1 MTPDTYKIKNALISV
16 SDKTGIVEFA
26 TQLNKLG
33 IIIYSTGGTAKL
45 LAENNI
51 PVKNVSDLTGF
62 SEILDGRV
70 KTLHPVIHAGLLA
83 DLNNEKHIKTMKQ
96 HNLISIDLVVVNLY
110 PFEQVLKKEEEK
122 EIDNISTEMI
132 ENIDIGGTAML
143 RSAAKNYKW
152 TAVVTNPKH
161 YQTILEHLNN
171 NQSIPESFRLQLAGE
186 VFNHTAHYD
195 AIISSY
201 FNKVNKIE
209 FPETLTLTY
218 NKAQDCRYGENPH
231 QPAAV
236 YGDFLNQFKVLHG
249 KELSYN
255 NVMDINSICELIL
268 EFHHK
273 PTVAIVKHTNPCGVA
288 SANNFTEAY
297 KLAFATDTTSPFGGI
312 VALNGEVDEDF
323 AKEIHPIF
331 MEVIIATNFTDAAL
345 DILTKKKDRRLV
357 IANYAQIKKKNVTYF
372 RSLPNGML
380 YQHQDMPLFKSNGVK
395 VVTNKRPNNDEIEKI
410 IFAWKIVKHVKS
422 NAIVYA
428 TKDRTLGIGAGQMS
442 RVDSSR
448 IAVEK
453 AKINNL
459 DLLGS
464 VMASDAF
471 LPFPDALMEAVNA
484 GATIV
489 IQPGGSIRDDE
500 IIAEANKHEIIMCF
514 TGMRHFKH

>member
-1 MTPDTYKIKNALISV
+1 MTPNTYTIKNALISV

-26 TQLNKLG
+26 AELTKLG
-33 IIIYSTGGTAKL
+33 ITIYSTGGTAKL

-51 PVKNVSDLTGF
+51 SVQNVSELTGF
-62 SEILDGRV
+62 PEILDGRV

-83 DLNNEKHIKTMKQ
+83 DLSNPEHTKTMDEHK
-96 HNLISIDLVVVNLY
+96 LSSIDLVVVNLY
-110 PFEQVLKKEEEK
+110 PFEQVLKKELEK
-122 EIDNISTEMI
+122 GFDEVSSEMI
-132 ENIDIGGTAML
+132 ENIDIGGPTML
-143 RSAAKNYKW
+143 RSAAKNYRW
-152 TAVVTNPKH
+152 TAVVVNPKH
-161 YQTILEHLNN
+161 YQTILEHLNT

-195 AIISSY
+195 AIISDY

-218 NKAQDCRYGENPH
+218 NKVQDCRYGENPH

-255 NVMDINSICELIL
+255 NVMDINAICELIL
-268 EFHHK
+268 EFDK

-297 KLAFATDTTSPFGGI
+297 KLAFATDTISPFGGI
-312 VALNGEVDEDF
+312 VALNGEVDEEF
-323 AKEIHPIF
+323 AKEIHPVF
-331 MEVIIATNFTDAAL
+331 MEVIIAENYTPTAL
-345 DILTKKKDRRLV
+345 EILTKKKDRRLV
-357 IANYAQIKKKNVTYF
+357 VANYNQIKKAFGINF

-380 YQHQDMPLFKSNGVK
+380 YQKQDIKLIENEIK
-395 VVTNKRPNNDEIEKI
+395 VVTDKKPTSEEIEKML
-410 IFAWKIVKHVKS
+410 FAWKIVKHIKS
-422 NAIVYA
+422 NAIVYVE
-428 TKDRTLGIGAGQMS
+428 KDRTLGIGAGQMS

-448 IAVEK
+448 VAVEK
-453 AKINNL
+453 ANINGL
-459 DLLGS
+459 DLTGS

-484 GATIV
+484 GSTAI
-489 IQPGGSIRDDE
+489 IQPGGSVRDE
-500 IIAEANKHEIIMCF
+500 EVIAEANKHGLIMCF